1 MFYYAFI
8 RRIKTVT
15 LLYHLNYVRSEV
27 DEVIERELA
36 WQNPGGHYFD
46 DLYQSPLYFLNRLN
60 IIPES
65 AHDKFFKCGT

>member
-27 DEVIERELA
+27 DKVIERELA
-36 WQNPGGHYFD
+36 WQNPGAHYFD
-46 DLYQSPLYFLNRLN
+46 DLYQSLIYFLHRIN

-65 AHDKFFKCGT
+65 AHYKFFKGGT